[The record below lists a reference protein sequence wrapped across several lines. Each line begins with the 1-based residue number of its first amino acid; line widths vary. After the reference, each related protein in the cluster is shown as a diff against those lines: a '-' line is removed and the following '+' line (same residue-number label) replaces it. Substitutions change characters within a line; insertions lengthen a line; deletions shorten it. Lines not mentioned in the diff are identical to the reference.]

1 MKDIKKK
8 LWTIPDSR
16 NDFDFE
22 DMELGWITD
31 FENVNSVANVALRK
45 TDLQNFAN
53 SNEGDLFNNLFFKVR
68 RNNYI
73 KLMIDLEHEQ

>member
-68 RNNYI
+68 LNNYI
-73 KLMIDLEHEQ
+73 KLI

>member
-73 KLMIDLEHEQ
+73 KLI

>member
-73 KLMIDLEHEQ
+73 KLIWSMSNE

>member
-68 RNNYI
+68 GNNYI
-73 KLMIDLEHEQ
+73 KLIWSMSNE